1 MQVPPRY
8 SSPGYP
14 QTCNWQEGLRLQ
26 LYDHFGVQEGFWE
39 TPFTKTRHKLSPNNP
54 LHGCPNYE
62 DLSQTTPICG
72 SKRTFIT
79 FTDSEGQGFGQS
91 PERPKA
97 YLCSTRS
104 GTSAGRL
111 EGWGLESPFRG
122 VVLGLC
128 SLPRGL
134 CTWASLGF
142 VSSWQLG
149 LRASVPQARTR
160 RRPQCTL
167 QSSFKSHTVT
177 VPRSHIKTVIREKIL
192 PRHTEWP

>member
-26 LYDHFGVQEGFWE
+26 LCDHFGVQEGFWE
-39 TPFTKTRHKLSPNNP
+39 TPFTKTRHKLSPRNP

-122 VVLGLC
+122 VVLAVG
-128 SLPRGL
+128 
-134 CTWASLGF
+134 WASAPF
-142 VSSWQLG
+142 HVVSAHGQVWASSHHGSW
-149 LRASVPQARTR
+149 V
-160 RRPQCTL
+160 
-167 QSSFKSHTVT
+167 
-177 VPRSHIKTVIREKIL
+177 
-192 PRHTEWP
+192 

>member
-79 FTDSEGQGFGQS
+79 STEGRQGAGASTSQL
-91 PERPKA
+91 RPPQ
-97 YLCSTRS
+97 
-104 GTSAGRL
+104 
-111 EGWGLESPFRG
+111 WGLSLEPPFQE
-122 VVLGLC
+122 LEFWE
-128 SLPRGL
+128 
-134 CTWASLGF
+134 T
-142 VSSWQLG
+142 
-149 LRASVPQARTR
+149 
-160 RRPQCTL
+160 
-167 QSSFKSHTVT
+167 
-177 VPRSHIKTVIREKIL
+177 I
-192 PRHTEWP
+192 